1 MLAESALRSALDKV
15 TPIKLAGKFW
25 RVVATSSL
33 LGLVRGENGL
43 PEVTRIHPNLLFAG
57 GPRRVGGRYTP
68 MEGPDTLYL
77 ASSERAANAEW
88 KAGLQALFPG
98 VELPPKTV
106 FATEVNLTHQLL
118 SSRQLSSDDYSSWE
132 LLTRNYL
139 EKAFGR
145 HSPNISS
152 VMDVGKYGTFPMGP
166 NAQWWENHRIQSL
179 TTQKRK
185 LQGLIELLQTEAQLI
200 GGTPP
205 APVAPQRG
213 HTIFALSLFS
223 VA

>member
-1 MLAESALRSALDKV
+1 MLAESTLRSALDKV

-43 PEVTRIHPNLLFAG
+43 PEVTRVHPNLLFAG

-98 VELPPKTV
+98 VEYPPKTV
-106 FATEVNLTHQLL
+106 FATKVNLTRVLDLSTDEIQRALRTNSAELAQSWKARNRPVTQRLGLACFESGRFSALRYRSTKAAPSYCLAVFPSHMDSAEYVSVLDPQEFFSQIQLT
-118 SSRQLSSDDYSSWE
+118 SSE
-132 LLTRNYL
+132 
-139 EKAFGR
+139 E
-145 HSPNISS
+145 I
-152 VMDVGKYGTFPMGP
+152 
-166 NAQWWENHRIQSL
+166 
-179 TTQKRK
+179 
-185 LQGLIELLQTEAQLI
+185 
-200 GGTPP
+200 
-205 APVAPQRG
+205 
-213 HTIFALSLFS
+213 
-223 VA
+223 

>member
-1 MLAESALRSALDKV
+1 MLAESPLRSALDKV

-106 FATEVNLTHQLL
+106 FATEVNLTRVLDLSTDEIQRALRTDSAELAQAWKAHNRPATQRLGLACFESGRFSALRYRSTKAAPSYCLAVFPNRIIPAEYVSVLDPQKFFSQIQL
-118 SSRQLSSDDYSSWE
+118 
-132 LLTRNYL
+132 T
-139 EKAFGR
+139 K
-145 HSPNISS
+145 
-152 VMDVGKYGTFPMGP
+152 GK
-166 NAQWWENHRIQSL
+166 EI
-179 TTQKRK
+179 
-185 LQGLIELLQTEAQLI
+185 
-200 GGTPP
+200 
-205 APVAPQRG
+205 
-213 HTIFALSLFS
+213 
-223 VA
+223 

>member
-1 MLAESALRSALDKV
+1 MLPESALRSALDKL

-98 VELPPKTV
+98 LELPPKTV
-106 FATEVNLTHQLL
+106 FATKVNLNRVL
-118 SSRQLSSDDYSSWE
+118 D
-132 LLTRNYL
+132 
-139 EKAFGR
+139 
-145 HSPNISS
+145 I
-152 VMDVGKYGTFPMGP
+152 
-166 NAQWWENHRIQSL
+166 
-179 TTQKRK
+179 
-185 LQGLIELLQTEAQLI
+185 
-200 GGTPP
+200 
-205 APVAPQRG
+205 
-213 HTIFALSLFS
+213 
-223 VA
+223 

>member
-25 RVVATSSL
+25 RVVATSLL
-33 LGLVRGENGL
+33 LGLIRGEDGQ

-68 MEGPDTLYL
+68 MEGPDMLYL

-106 FATEVNLTHQLL
+106 FSTEVNLTRVL
-118 SSRQLSSDDYSSWE
+118 
-132 LLTRNYL
+132 
-139 EKAFGR
+139 
-145 HSPNISS
+145 
-152 VMDVGKYGTFPMGP
+152 DVSTD
-166 NAQWWENHRIQSL
+166 EI
-179 TTQKRK
+179 
-185 LQGLIELLQTEAQLI
+185 
-200 GGTPP
+200 
-205 APVAPQRG
+205 QRG
-213 HTIFALSLFS
+213 PSLSGVANSLVALEEFWPAEP
-223 VA
+223 VI

>member
-1 MLAESALRSALDKV
+1 MGPFSVAFSASPDSELAAKTWRGFGHRARREKLKNFKTSAMARSKAASPPRPESPQVS
-15 TPIKLAGKFW
+15 PEQGQE
-25 RVVATSSL
+25 L
-33 LGLVRGENGL
+33 L
-43 PEVTRIHPNLLFAG
+43 
-57 GPRRVGGRYTP
+57 
-68 MEGPDTLYL
+68 
-77 ASSERAANAEW
+77 
-88 KAGLQALFPG
+88 KAQVSKAD
-98 VELPPKTV
+98 
-106 FATEVNLTHQLL
+106 QLL

-166 NAQWWENHRIQSL
+166 NAQWGENLRIQSL

-213 HTIFALSLFS
+213 HTIFAL
-223 VA
+223 

>member
-33 LGLVRGENGL
+33 LGLVRGENGQ
-43 PEVTRIHPNLLFAG
+43 PEVTRIHPNLLYAG

-106 FATEVNLTHQLL
+106 FATEVNLTRVLDVSTDEIQRALRTNSAELAQPWKARNRTVTQRLGLACFESGRCSDVRYRITKAGPSYCLAVFPNRMNPAEYVSVLDPQEFFSQIQLTK
-118 SSRQLSSDDYSSWE
+118 SKK
-132 LLTRNYL
+132 T
-139 EKAFGR
+139 
-145 HSPNISS
+145 
-152 VMDVGKYGTFPMGP
+152 
-166 NAQWWENHRIQSL
+166 
-179 TTQKRK
+179 
-185 LQGLIELLQTEAQLI
+185 
-200 GGTPP
+200 
-205 APVAPQRG
+205 
-213 HTIFALSLFS
+213 
-223 VA
+223 

>member
-15 TPIKLAGKFW
+15 TSIKLAGKFW
-25 RVVATSSL
+25 RVVTTSSL
-33 LGLVRGENGL
+33 LGLVRGENGQ

-106 FATEVNLTHQLL
+106 FATEVNLTRVLDVSTVELQRALRTNSAEWRARSGPATQRLGLACFESGRFSALRYRSTKAAPSYCLAVFPSHMDSAEYVSVLDPQEFFSQFQLT
-118 SSRQLSSDDYSSWE
+118 SSKE
-132 LLTRNYL
+132 
-139 EKAFGR
+139 
-145 HSPNISS
+145 I
-152 VMDVGKYGTFPMGP
+152 
-166 NAQWWENHRIQSL
+166 
-179 TTQKRK
+179 
-185 LQGLIELLQTEAQLI
+185 
-200 GGTPP
+200 
-205 APVAPQRG
+205 
-213 HTIFALSLFS
+213 
-223 VA
+223 